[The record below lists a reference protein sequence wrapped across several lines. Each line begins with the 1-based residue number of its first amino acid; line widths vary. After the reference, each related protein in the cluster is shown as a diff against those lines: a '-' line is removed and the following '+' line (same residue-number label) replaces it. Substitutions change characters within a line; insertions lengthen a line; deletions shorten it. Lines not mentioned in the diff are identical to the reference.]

1 VPNVERSILNMTMKL
16 LSLFKRQKT
25 ELVAKVKEG
34 PPKVIQYS
42 GGYTTV
48 THWRITGIDPRCKLK
63 IVGTNDC
70 YHVRVWSKVATL
82 AENKKNLL
90 TNPGR
95 DWMHSQV
102 YTNTATGTRASG
114 FISASSDATAPNAA
128 DVAVAG
134 ELAVSG
140 FTRAD
145 AVTKTHTVGTNSTL
159 IEHTFTAS
167 GTVTAIQKT
176 GLHYASSGSNN
187 LTHENTIISA
197 DVVSGDTLKISWTV
211 NLG

>member
-1 VPNVERSILNMTMKL
+1 MSLKLKL
-16 LSLFKRQKT
+16 LACNIFHRQKT
-25 ELVAKVKEG
+25 ELVAKAKEG
-34 PPKVIQYS
+34 PPAQIQYC

-48 THWRITGIDPRCKLK
+48 TQWRITGVDMRYKLHIK
-63 IVGTNDC
+63 GTNDS
-70 YHVRVWSKVATL
+70 YYLAKWTKVATL

-90 TNPGR
+90 TNSGR
-95 DWMHSQV
+95 DWMHAQV
-102 YTNTATGTRASG
+102 YTNTGTGTRASG
-114 FISASSDATAPNAA
+114 FISASSDATAPAA
-128 DVAVAG
+128 GDVAVAG

-145 AVTKTHTVGTNSTL
+145 SVTKTHTAGTNSTL

-167 GTVTAIQKT
+167 GTVTGIQKT
-176 GLHYASSGSNN
+176 GLHWASSGSNN
-187 LTHENTIISA
+187 LSHENTITSA